1 MSVEKITDTGYGG
14 PPHVIFRVRAEDYDS
29 AATAAKAEAKAAG
42 WRTKTRGG
50 AWAVGP
56 GEWCVELAAWPPKV
70 PA

>member
-1 MSVEKITDTGYGG
+1 MSVEKITDPGDGG
-14 PPHVIFRVRAEDYDS
+14 PLHVIFRVSAEDYDS
-29 AATAAKAEAKAAG
+29 AATAAKVEAKATG

-56 GEWCVELAAWPPKV
+56 GEWLVELRARPPV